1 MIHNFYL
8 LVNGSSLSLP
18 ANGRAG
24 QGQRSFAAYFAKR
37 NTNLGG
43 GEKARAGREF
53 LSPQPPFLPAPPER
67 KSFLLCRPAEG
78 GSNQNSQSGFSSK
91 NVRIL
96 SKRYRQFSE
105 FGFWAIVASPRQR
118 RGSASAVILKGNLKS
133 KNNFCPLKRKF
144 AVRSTDKTK
153 FCKPIFFLSPMAKDK
168 AIISN
173 ILTA

>member
-24 QGQRSFAAYFAKR
+24 QGQHFLAAHFAKR
-37 NTNLGG
+37 NTKNCG
-43 GEKARAGREF
+43 GEEARAGREF

-118 RGSASAVILKGNLKS
+118 RGSASARILKGFLKS
-133 KNNFCPLKRKF
+133 KNNFCQLKRKF
-144 AVRSTDKTK
+144 AVRSTNKME
-153 FCKPIFFLSPMAKDK
+153 FYEPIFFLSPLAKGK

>member
-1 MIHNFYL
+1 MIHMIKGRKS
-8 LVNGSSLSLP
+8 VVCAREGG
-18 ANGRAG
+18 ANTT
-24 QGQRSFAAYFAKR
+24 SFLASHFAKR
-37 NTNLGG
+37 NTKNCG

-67 KSFLLCRPAEG
+67 KSFLLCRAKRG
-78 GSNQNSQSGFSSK
+78 NQNSKSGFSSK
-91 NVRIL
+91 KVRIL

-144 AVRSTDKTK
+144 AVRSTNKME
-153 FCKPIFFLSPMAKDK
+153 FYEPIFFLSPLAKGK